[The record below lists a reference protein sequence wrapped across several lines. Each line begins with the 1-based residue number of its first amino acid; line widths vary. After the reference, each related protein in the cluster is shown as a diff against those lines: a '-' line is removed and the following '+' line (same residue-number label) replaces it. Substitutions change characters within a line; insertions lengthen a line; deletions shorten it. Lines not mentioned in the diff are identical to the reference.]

1 MLLTNDPHSS
11 KRLSSD
17 GASAEDR
24 QQADAGDT
32 ATNAGHVQGEG
43 DYVAA
48 REFNE
53 AERKFVA
60 SGKVAAAALAAAPES
75 AAEQQEMLAAEEAGR
90 RRAKEDDPVLLK
102 PWPGSTTPGART
114 PISDR

>member
-1 MLLTNDPHSS
+1 MLLTNDPPSS

-17 GASAEDR
+17 GASADDR

-32 ATNAGHVQGEG
+32 ITDAGHVQGEG

-60 SGKVAAAALAAAPES
+60 SGKVAAAARAAAPES
-75 AAEQQEMLAAEEAGR
+75 DAEQQEMMAAEDSGR

-102 PWPGSTTPGART
+102 PWPESATPGTRK

>member
-1 MLLTNDPHSS
+1 MLFTNDPHAS
-11 KRLSSD
+11 KRLSPDVS
-17 GASAEDR
+17 SAEDPR
-24 QQADAGDT
+24 QTEAGAT

-75 AAEQQEMLAAEEAGR
+75 DAEQQEMLAAEQAGR
-90 RRAKEDDPVLLK
+90 RRAKEDDPALLK
-102 PWPGSTTPGART
+102 SWPESKTPGTRR